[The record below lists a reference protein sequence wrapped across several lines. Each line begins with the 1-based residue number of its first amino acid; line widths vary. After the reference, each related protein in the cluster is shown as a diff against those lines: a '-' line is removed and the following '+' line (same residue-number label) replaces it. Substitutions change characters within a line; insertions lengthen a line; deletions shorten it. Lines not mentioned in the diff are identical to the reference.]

1 LILILCGSISSW
13 IEENILSSTGFRGR
27 ISLDII
33 LEELPLFECN
43 EFWNAE
49 KERVSASYKLKVLS
63 VIGGVPRYLEEILPN
78 QSAETNIQ
86 KLCFRKEGF
95 LFSEFE
101 RIFSDLF
108 SRRSAVYKRIVER
121 LAEGP
126 CELKDIYVALKVEKS
141 GVISG
146 YMDDLVNAV
155 FVF

>member
-1 LILILCGSISSW
+1 MKKTSLAVRVFW
-13 IEENILSSTGFRGR
+13 R

-33 LEELPLFECN
+33 LEELPLYECN

-49 KERVSASYKLKVLS
+49 QERVTAFDKLKVLS
-63 VIGGVPRYLEEILPN
+63 VMGGVPRYLEEILPN

-86 KLCFRKEGF
+86 KLCFRREGF

-108 SRRSAVYKRIVER
+108 SKRSAIYKTIVQR

-126 CELKDIYVALKVEKS
+126 CELNDIYTALELKRVVLSLFIWK
-141 GVISG
+141 I
-146 YMDDLVNAV
+146 
-155 FVF
+155 